1 MGWRGGGGGG
11 GGGGGSPL
19 CLGGKRTCM
28 YAITI
33 YNINMVY
40 ISVQVQRGTY
50 YEQVSSSSKERL
62 QFFKKDT
69 HMIGQQTILHA
80 LIT

>member
-1 MGWRGGGGGG
+1 MEGGGGWGG
-11 GGGGGSPL
+11 GRGSHL
-19 CLGGKRTCM
+19 CLGAKIPCM

>member
-11 GGGGGSPL
+11 GGRGSHL
-19 CLGGKRTCM
+19 CLGAKIPCM